1 VENLSNIA
9 GEIGNFATDAS
20 VDTAADG
27 AINNVID
34 GVAEHIPGGGAVEQV
49 MKTGVDL
56 AANNAIN
63 AEIGK
68 VEGMFG
74 HGAAAPAEDGGGSAA
89 T

>member
-1 VENLSNIA
+1 VENLSDIA

-27 AINNVID
+27 AINNAIG
-34 GVAEHIPGGGAVEQV
+34 GVAEHVPGGGAVEQV
-49 MKTGVDL
+49 LKTGVDL

-74 HGAAAPAEDGGGSAA
+74 HGEAAPADEGGASAGN
-89 T
+89 